1 MVIAKLFYLVILE
14 KKRANIWILQALLE
28 VIYENIILDM
38 FFCILVYYLCIDTV
52 MVVILLAKIQ
62 ASSSSEIKG
71 LVHTG

>member
-1 MVIAKLFYLVILE
+1 MVIAKLFYLVILKKK

-38 FFCILVYYLCIDTV
+38 LFCILVYNLCIDTV

-62 ASSSSEIKG
+62 ASSPSEI
-71 LVHTG
+71 

>member
-1 MVIAKLFYLVILE
+1 MVTAKLFYLVILKKK

-38 FFCILVYYLCIDTV
+38 LFCILVYYLCIDTV

-62 ASSSSEIKG
+62 ASSSSEI
-71 LVHTG
+71 